1 MSDHKKVKASKR
13 VSYVYMYGKHALT
26 EALLE
31 KPDAIEKVFLKDR
44 DTELVA
50 LLNKHHIPVQPLGS
64 SVERNLRDDA
74 VHQGVVALID
84 TKKIVLSERAFFETL
99 DPTEHKALLLLD
111 ELNDPHNVG
120 AVIRSAAAF
129 GISGVLLPEHDQ
141 VQITGTV
148 IKTSVGMAF
157 RVPLV
162 SIGNVNNTLRAL
174 KEKGYWIYG
183 LTMDGEPLPQTR
195 FDAPSVF
202 VLGNEGRGIRT
213 KTLELCDIKLSI
225 PMEARCES
233 LNAAQ
238 AATVALYAWH
248 IQHSS

>member
-1 MSDHKKVKASKR
+1 
-13 VSYVYMYGKHALT
+13 MYGKHALT

-84 TKKIVLSERAFFETL
+84 TKKIVLSERAFLETL
-99 DPTEHKALLLLD
+99 NPTEHKALLLLD

-174 KEKGYWIYG
+174 KEKGYWVYG
-183 LTMDGEPLPQTR
+183 LTMDGESLPQTR

-202 VLGNEGRGIRT
+202 VLGNEGRGIRA

-238 AATVALYAWH
+238 AATVALYAWY
-248 IQHSS
+248 IQHTS

>member
-174 KEKGYWIYG
+174 KEKGYWVYG
-183 LTMDGEPLPQTR
+183 LTMNGEPLPQTR

-225 PMEARCES
+225 PMEERCES

-238 AATVALYAWH
+238 AATVALYAWY
-248 IQHSS
+248 IQHAS

>member
-1 MSDHKKVKASKR
+1 MNDHKKVKALKR

-148 IKTSVGMAF
+148 IKTSAGMAF

-174 KEKGYWIYG
+174 KEKGYWVYG
-183 LTMDGEPLPQTR
+183 LTMDGESLPQTR
-195 FDAPSVF
+195 FDAPGVF
-202 VLGNEGRGIRT
+202 VLGNEGRGIRA

-248 IQHSS
+248 IQHAS

>member
-74 VHQGVVALID
+74 VHQGVAALID

-174 KEKGYWIYG
+174 KEKGYWVYG
-183 LTMDGEPLPQTR
+183 LTMNGEPLPQTR

-225 PMEARCES
+225 PMEERCES

-238 AATVALYAWH
+238 AATVALYAWY
-248 IQHSS
+248 IQHAS

>member
-31 KPDAIEKVFLKDR
+31 KPDAIEKVFLKER

-148 IKTSVGMAF
+148 IKTSAGMAF

-174 KEKGYWIYG
+174 KDKGYWVYG

-238 AATVALYAWH
+238 AATVALYAWY
-248 IQHSS
+248 IQDAS